1 MLVGEAL
8 RMVPLFAHL
17 PDDLM
22 QWVID
27 HSSEVHLEDGECLF
41 EEGKPAR
48 YFFVLLEGGLLVTKR
63 IGNRDVV
70 LTMHEPGAFTGE
82 IPLLAGSDY
91 VASGC
96 AVGAS
101 RLMRMEAD
109 EFYQMLGICTVIGRG
124 IFAAMANRI
133 QTTEA
138 LVQQSEKLSGLGK
151 MAAGLAHELNNP
163 VAASQRAVEQ
173 LQEKMQQ
180 LHASSQQLAQCIT
193 AEQWEQ
199 LARLASGRSTAQLN
213 ALERSEREDELLSW
227 LDERA
232 IAESWELAPV
242 FVEAGLTVV
251 ELDTLTEAIGD
262 VNLERALTWLEASLS
277 VNDLLATVE
286 QGTTRISGL
295 VKAIKEYSYMDR
307 AQLQEVDIHAGI
319 ESTLIILKHKLKG
332 GVEVIREYDP
342 HVPHISAYASELNQV
357 WTNIL
362 DNAIDA
368 MQGKGTIHI
377 RTMQKGTFVCVEIAD
392 NGPGIPPEIQSR
404 IFEPFF
410 TTKDVGKGTGLGL
423 DTAYRIVVV
432 DHNGTIT
439 ASSVPGET
447 TFRICLPEKFVK

>member
-1 MLVGEAL
+1 MLLREAL

-27 HSSEVHLEDGECLF
+27 NSSEVHLENGECLF
-41 EEGKPAR
+41 EEGRPAR

-109 EFYQMLGICTVIGRG
+109 EFYRMLGICTVIGRG

-163 VAASQRAVEQ
+163 AAASQRAVQQ
-173 LQEKMQQ
+173 LHEKMQQ
-180 LHASSQQLAQCIT
+180 LHTSSQQLAQCIT

-199 LARLASGRSTAQLN
+199 LAQLAAGLSTKPLN

-232 IAESWELAPV
+232 IAESWELAPA
-242 FVEAGLTVV
+242 FVEVGLTVAD
-251 ELDTLTEAIGD
+251 LDALAATIASAD
-262 VNLERALTWLEASLS
+262 LERALGWLEASLS

-307 AQLQEVDIHAGI
+307 AQLQEIDIHEGI
-319 ESTLIILKHKLKG
+319 ENTLVILKHKWKG
-332 GVEVIREYDP
+332 GIEVIREYDSR
-342 HVPHISAYASELNQV
+342 VPRITAYASELNQV

-377 RTMQKGTFVCVEIAD
+377 RTMQKGMFVCVEIAD
-392 NGPGIPPEIQSR
+392 NGPGIPADVQSR

-447 TFRICLPEKFVK
+447 TFRVCLPETFVK

>member
-1 MLVGEAL
+1 MLVGEVL
-8 RMVPLFAHL
+8 RTVPLFAHL

-163 VAASQRAVEQ
+163 AAASQRAVEQ
-173 LQEKMQQ
+173 LQEKMLQ
-180 LHASSQQLAQCIT
+180 LHASSQQLAQHIT
-193 AEQWEQ
+193 VEQWEQ
-199 LARLASGRSTAQLN
+199 LSRLASEHSTEQLS
-213 ALERSEREDELLSW
+213 ALERSEREDELLAW

-232 IAESWELAPV
+232 VADSWELAPA
-242 FVEAGLTVV
+242 FVEAGLTVA
-251 ELDTLTEAIGD
+251 ELGTLAEMIGD
-262 VNLERALTWLEASLS
+262 ADLERALVWLESSLS

-286 QGTTRISGL
+286 QGTARISGL

-332 GVEVIREYDP
+332 GIEVIREYDP
-342 HVPHISAYASELNQV
+342 HVPRISAYASELNQV

-368 MQGKGTIHI
+368 MQGKGIIHI
-377 RTMQKGTFVCVEIAD
+377 RTMQKGTFVCVEIVD
-392 NGPGIPPEIQSR
+392 NGPGIPAEIQSR

-439 ASSVPGET
+439 TSSVPGET

>member
-1 MLVGEAL
+1 
-8 RMVPLFAHL
+8 
-17 PDDLM
+17 
-22 QWVID
+22 
-27 HSSEVHLEDGECLF
+27 
-41 EEGKPAR
+41 
-48 YFFVLLEGGLLVTKR
+48 
-63 IGNRDVV
+63 
-70 LTMHEPGAFTGE
+70 
-82 IPLLAGSDY
+82 
-91 VASGC
+91 
-96 AVGAS
+96 
-101 RLMRMEAD
+101 MRMEAD

-163 VAASQRAVEQ
+163 AAASQRAVQQ

-180 LHASSQQLAQCIT
+180 LHTSSQQLAQHIT
-193 AEQWEQ
+193 TGQWEQ
-199 LARLASGRSTAQLN
+199 LSQMASGRSTTQLN
-213 ALERSEREDELLSW
+213 ALERSEREDELLAW

-232 IAESWELAPV
+232 IAESWELAPA
-242 FVEAGLTVV
+242 FVEAGLTVA
-251 ELDTLTEAIGD
+251 ELDTLAATLEGAD
-262 VNLERALTWLEASLS
+262 LERALIWLEASLS

-332 GVEVIREYDP
+332 GIEVIREYDP
-342 HVPHISAYASELNQV
+342 HVPRISAYASELNQV

-392 NGPGIPPEIQSR
+392 NGPGIPAEIQSR